1 MGGKGPHQI
10 AEREGKERND
20 KGASER
26 GDKTHAVAF
35 DIPVFVP

>member
-1 MGGKGPHQI
+1 MDGEDPHQI
-10 AEREGKERND
+10 AAREGQESDD